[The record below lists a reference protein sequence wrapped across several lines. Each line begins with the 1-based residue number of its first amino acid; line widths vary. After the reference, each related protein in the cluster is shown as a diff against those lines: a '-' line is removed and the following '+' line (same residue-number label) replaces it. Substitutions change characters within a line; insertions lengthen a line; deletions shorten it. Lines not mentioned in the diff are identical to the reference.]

1 MSRRLP
7 FLLDARK
14 VRRIVSFNATSRLAG
29 MAADAPLPAPLLK
42 AVITAYAKAF
52 RVNLDEAQ
60 RSIEDF
66 ATMGDFFTRE
76 LKPGLRPVAGG
87 EKLLASPADG
97 KVHNFGPVRN
107 GCIPQV
113 KGQDYS
119 LVNLLQ
125 DEEKAKQFEGGT
137 YSTIYLS
144 PKDYHRVHSPLPG
157 KIVSC
162 RYIPGALYSVSPF
175 VVNNLANV
183 FTTNER
189 IPIYLDTP
197 HGLMAVVMVGA
208 TIVGRVKLS
217 FCDLTTNRANAPEE
231 SRVFDPPLEIEKGGE
246 LGAFQLG
253 STVVLLMQGKWE
265 PYQLAEQMP
274 IRMGAPIFER

>member
-1 MSRRLP
+1 MGGRLP
-7 FLLDARK
+7 FKLDARK
-14 VRRIVSFNATSRLAG
+14 VRRIVSFNTTSRLAG
-29 MAADAPLPAPLLK
+29 MAADAQLPAPILR
-42 AVITAYAKAF
+42 AVISAYSKAF

-60 RSIEDF
+60 RSIEEY

-76 LKPGLRPVAGG
+76 LKPGLRPIARG
-87 EKLLASPADG
+87 EGLMTSPADG
-97 KVHNFGPVRN
+97 TVHNFGPIRE

-119 LVNLLQ
+119 VRNLLQ
-125 DEEKAKQFEGGT
+125 DDEMARQFEGGT

-162 RYIPGALYSVSPF
+162 RYIPGALYSVSPI

-189 IPIYLDTP
+189 IPIYLETP
-197 HGLMAVVMVGA
+197 HGLVAVVMVGA

-231 SRVFDPPLEIEKGGE
+231 SRSFDPPLEVEKGGE

-253 STVVLLMQGKWE
+253 STVVLLMQGHWE
-265 PYQLAEQMP
+265 PYQLAEKLP
-274 IRMGAPIFER
+274 IRMGTPIFQI

>member
-1 MSRRLP
+1 MGGRLP

-14 VRRIVSFNATSRLAG
+14 MRRIISFNTTSRLAG
-29 MAADAPLPAPLLK
+29 MAADAHLPAPLLK
-42 AVITAYAKAF
+42 AVIAAYAKAF

-60 RSIEDF
+60 RALEEY

-76 LKPGLRPVAGG
+76 LKPGLRPIAGG
-87 EKLLASPADG
+87 EGLLTSPADG
-97 KVHNFGPVRN
+97 TVHNFGPVHN

-125 DEEKAKQFEGGT
+125 DEEMARQFEGGT

-144 PKDYHRVHSPLPG
+144 PKDYHRVHSPLAG

-162 RYIPGALYSVSPF
+162 RYIPGALYSVSPI

-189 IPIYLDTP
+189 IPIYLKTP
-197 HGLMAVVMVGA
+197 HGMVAVVMVGA

-231 SRVFDPPLEIEKGGE
+231 SRTFDPPLRIEKGGE

-253 STVVLLMQGKWE
+253 STVVLLMQGHWE
-265 PYQLAEQMP
+265 PYQLAEKMP
-274 IRMGAPIFER
+274 IKMGMPVFER

>member
-1 MSRRLP
+1 MGGRLP
-7 FLLDARK
+7 FLLDARQM
-14 VRRIVSFNATSRLAG
+14 RRIVSFNRTSRLAG
-29 MAADAPLPAPLLK
+29 KAADASLPAPLLR
-42 AVITAYAKAF
+42 AIISAYAKAF
-52 RVNLDEAQ
+52 RVNLDESR
-60 RSIEDF
+60 RSIEEF
-66 ATMGDFFTRE
+66 SSMGDFFTRE
-76 LKPGLRPVAGG
+76 LKPGLRPVAAG
-87 EKLLASPADG
+87 ENLLTSPADG
-97 KVHNFGPVRN
+97 TIHNFGPVRN

-119 LVNLLQ
+119 LANLLR
-125 DEEKAKQFEGGT
+125 DENMARQFEGGT

-144 PKDYHRVHSPLPG
+144 PKDYHRVHSPMAG
-157 KIVSC
+157 EIISC

-189 IPIYLDTP
+189 IPIYLETP
-197 HGLMAVVMVGA
+197 SGLMAVVMVGA
-208 TIVGRVKLS
+208 TIVGRVVLS

-231 SRVFDPPLEIEKGGE
+231 GRTLDPPLAVEKGDE

-253 STVVLLMQGKWE
+253 STVVLLMQGAWE

-274 IRMGAPIFER
+274 IRMGTPIFQK